1 MEVGG
6 EGVLYT
12 VRYFQVK
19 WLWQQIPFNIILVDN
34 TCTVL
39 IESKPEYSIE
49 PIIFGYIAK
58 KNRHYSN

>member
-1 MEVGG
+1 MEVGR

-49 PIIFGYIAK
+49 PIIFGYIANK
-58 KNRHYSN
+58 KRLYSH